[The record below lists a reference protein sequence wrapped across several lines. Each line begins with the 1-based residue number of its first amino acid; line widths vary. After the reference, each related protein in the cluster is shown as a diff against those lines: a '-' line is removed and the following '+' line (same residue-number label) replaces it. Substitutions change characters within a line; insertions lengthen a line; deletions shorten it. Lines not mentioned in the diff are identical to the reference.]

1 MNIGL
6 TSRAD
11 TGAVAPGGMYCAS
24 TITELSEN
32 GTRGIS
38 DCVLVGSIT
47 VIVVLVV
54 VLPVCL
60 LLLLLVGLG
69 VLVMVMRNWVRNWVL
84 SGSVQPTT
92 PVVALVPP
100 TSLAGASTRGA
111 AAVCA
116 RKHRKQS
123 HFKRGHPHPA
133 PATSLTR
140 TPSPHP

>member
-1 MNIGL
+1 MTIGL

-24 TITELSEN
+24 IITELLEN

-38 DCVLVGSIT
+38 DSVLVGSVT
-47 VIVVLVV
+47 VIVLV

-69 VLVMVMRNWVRNWVL
+69 VLVMVMRYWVRNWVL

-92 PVVALVPP
+92 PVVAVVPMEPP

-123 HFKRGHPHPA
+123 H
-133 PATSLTR
+133 
-140 TPSPHP
+140 